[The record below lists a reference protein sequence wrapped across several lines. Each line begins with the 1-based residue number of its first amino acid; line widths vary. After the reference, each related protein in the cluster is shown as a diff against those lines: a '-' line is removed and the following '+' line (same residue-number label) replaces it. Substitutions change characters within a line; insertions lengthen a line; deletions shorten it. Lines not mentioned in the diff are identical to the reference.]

1 MNNIKKWKH
10 KHKHILTVGVKC
22 ALVEKLLKLFSL
34 ESFFRDGPRIFYKRD
49 PNLSSKLNPRFATLV
64 FLVIFNTSKIEIFI
78 WTHTHL
84 VVKKPCFS
92 SLGPLSLRESY
103 PIWASEESLVAHS
116 RVLERL
122 ASLSQIW
129 ELAGRLR
136 PSGPLPYWSAT
147 FFCFWKLQQPSFT
160 SIEFKGIWS

>member
-34 ESFFRDGPRIFYKRD
+34 ESFFQRRTQEFFIKGIQT
-49 PNLSSKLNPRFATLV
+49 FATLV
-64 FLVIFNTSKIEIFI
+64 FLVIFNTSKIGIFI

-92 SLGPLSLRESY
+92 SLGPLSLRASY
-103 PIWASEESLVAHS
+103 PIWASEVSLAAHS

-122 ASLSQIW
+122 ASLSQIG

-136 PSGPLPYWSAT
+136 PSGPPPSWSAT
-147 FFCFWKLQQPSFT
+147 FFFFLKTAATFFYVDR
-160 SIEFKGIWS
+160 I

>member
-1 MNNIKKWKH
+1 MH
-10 KHKHILTVGVKC
+10 S
-22 ALVEKLLKLFSL
+22 LKNCWSSFLWSLFS
-34 ESFFRDGPRIFYKRD
+34 ETDPGIFYKRD
-49 PNLSSKLNPRFATLV
+49 PNLSSKLNPLFATFV

-92 SLGPLSLRESY
+92 SLGPLSLRSSY
-103 PIWASEESLVAHS
+103 PIWASEVSLAAHS

-122 ASLSQIW
+122 DSLSQIW

-136 PSGPLPYWSAT
+136 PSGPLPSWSAT
-147 FFCFWKLQQPSFT
+147 FCFCFWKLQQPSFT